1 MWMDFL
7 RLPRDI
13 NLREEGLVIL
23 VSACLLGLNTKYN
36 GESNA
41 HSLILK
47 YCSSEKF
54 IPVCP
59 EQLGG
64 LPTPREPVEI
74 IGGSGQDVLR
84 GQCLIQG
91 EGGDTVTGQFIKGAN
106 EVLKIVEMVNVS
118 AAILKERSPSCGV
131 NCIYDG
137 SFTHKI
143 IPGQGVT
150 AALLREHKIPLY
162 SEEDLTEELLK
173 ELLAD

>member
-1 MWMDFL
+1 M
-7 RLPRDI
+7 
-13 NLREEGLVIL
+13 IL

-41 HSLILK
+41 HSLLQK
-47 YCSSEKF
+47 YCLWGRF

-74 IGGSGQDVLR
+74 IQGTGQEVLR
-84 GQCLIQG
+84 GRSLIKGEQG
-91 EGGDTVTGQFIKGAN
+91 EAVTGYFIRGAQ
-106 EVLKIVEMVNVS
+106 ETLKLVKMFKVS

-131 NCIYDG
+131 NHIYDG
-137 SFTHKI
+137 SFSHSR

-150 AALLREHKIPLY
+150 AALLKEHNIPIY
-162 SEEDLTEELLK
+162 SEEDLNEERLK
-173 ELLAD
+173 ELLCQDQGYDKS

>member
-1 MWMDFL
+1 M
-7 RLPRDI
+7 
-13 NLREEGLVIL
+13 IL

-36 GESNA
+36 GETNA

-47 YCSSEKF
+47 YSSLGRF

-74 IGGSGQDVLR
+74 INGTGQEVLLGRGSA
-84 GQCLIQG
+84 QG
-91 EGGDTVTGQFIKGAN
+91 EHGEEVTSYFIRGAN
-106 EVLKIVEMVNVS
+106 EVLKIVGMVKVT

-131 NCIYDG
+131 NYIYNG
-137 SFTHKI
+137 SFTHRI

-150 AALLREHKIPLY
+150 SALLKQNNISIY
-162 SEEDLTEELLK
+162 SEEGLTEEQLC
-173 ELLAD
+173 ELINDDKHGDFST

>member
-1 MWMDFL
+1 M
-7 RLPRDI
+7 
-13 NLREEGLVIL
+13 IL

-47 YCSSEKF
+47 YCFLGRF

-74 IGGSGQDVLR
+74 VNGSGQEVLS
-84 GQCLIQG
+84 GQSLAQG
-91 EGGDTVTGQFIKGAN
+91 EHGEAVTGQFIKGAN
-106 EVLKIVEMVNVS
+106 EVLKISEMLDVS
-118 AAILKERSPSCGV
+118 AAIFKERSPSCGV
-131 NCIYDG
+131 NYIYDG
-137 SFTHKI
+137 SFTHRI

-150 AALLREHKIPLY
+150 AALLREHKIPIY
-162 SEEDLTEELLK
+162 SEEDLTDELLK
-173 ELLAD
+173 ELLGD

>member
-1 MWMDFL
+1 M
-7 RLPRDI
+7 
-13 NLREEGLVIL
+13 IL

-41 HSLILK
+41 HALILK
-47 YCSSEKF
+47 YCSLGRF

-74 IGGSGQDVLR
+74 LNGSGQEVLS
-84 GQCLIQG
+84 GQSLAQG
-91 EGGDTVTGQFIKGAN
+91 EHGEYVTGQFIKGAY
-106 EVLKIVEMVNVS
+106 EVLKISEMLDVS

-131 NCIYDG
+131 NYIYDG
-137 SFTHKI
+137 SFTHRT

-150 AALLREHKIPLY
+150 ASLLREHKIPLY
-162 SEEDLTEELLK
+162 SEEDLTDELLK
-173 ELLAD
+173 ELLGV

>member
-1 MWMDFL
+1 M
-7 RLPRDI
+7 
-13 NLREEGLVIL
+13 IL

-41 HSLILK
+41 HSLIQR
-47 YCSSEKF
+47 YSSSGKL

-74 IGGSGQDVLR
+74 INGSGHEVLIGR
-84 GQCLIQG
+84 CLTQG
-91 EGGDTVTGQFIKGAN
+91 ESGEVVISQFIKGAN
-106 EVLKIVEMVNVS
+106 EVLKIAEMLNVT

-131 NCIYDG
+131 NYIYDG
-137 SFTHKI
+137 SFAHRI

-173 ELLAD
+173 ELLDD